1 MAEKRGEGLQKFE
14 IPPGETGEQ
23 PTRPEVVEQPDILP
37 VEGEIAPSQPEIA
50 PSPEQTHASP
60 EVSDA
65 DGTQKTEF
73 LTMPPPPDFPD
84 KLEES
89 MTWEDH

>member
-23 PTRPEVVEQPDILP
+23 PIRPEVVEQTDILP
-37 VEGEIAPSQPEIA
+37 SEGEIALPQPEIA
-50 PSPEQTHASP
+50 LSPEQTHASP

-65 DGTQKTEF
+65 DVTEKTEF
-73 LTMPPPPDFPD
+73 RKMPSPPKFPD
-84 KLEES
+84 ELEDS
-89 MTWEDH
+89 LTWGDH